1 MSPLHSLIGKNF
13 AVATT
18 FPKISTEGL
27 VLHLDAGQ
35 QNSYKGSETTWTD
48 LSGNTNTGTLTGG
61 INYSS
66 NNGGYL
72 TITDGV
78 RYVSI
83 AQTSVLTYPGDFTM
97 ESWFM
102 ITHQPDG
109 TFPSAIFSAWD
120 SGPLSTNSRF
130 IVYVSSL
137 YQLVAQLKGQNT
149 DVIHQTSISL
159 NTWYHVAL
167 VRSSSVFSTY
177 LNTVPSTQTGTSSTN
192 LTSVLDTLIGYY
204 SSASG
209 YSIKGRVAVY
219 RVYNNRALTAT
230 EIMQNFNTI
239 RGRFGV

>member
-1 MSPLHSLIGKNF
+1 MSCNNCMNNFKKTELSLWLSQNIHSRRTCPTCRAHWNNYD
-13 AVATT
+13 V
-18 FPKISTEGL
+18 
-27 VLHLDAGQ
+27 
-35 QNSYKGSETTWTD
+35 Y
-48 LSGNTNTGTLTGG
+48 
-61 INYSS
+61 IN
-66 NNGGYL
+66 
-72 TITDGV
+72 
-78 RYVSI
+78 
-83 AQTSVLTYPGDFTM
+83 
-97 ESWFM
+97 
-102 ITHQPDG
+102 
-109 TFPSAIFSAWD
+109 
-120 SGPLSTNSRF
+120 
-130 IVYVSSL
+130 SL

-177 LNTVPSTQTGTSSTN
+177 LNTVPSTQTGTSSNN

-230 EIMQNFNTI
+230 EIMQNFQTL

>member
-1 MSPLHSLIGKNF
+1 MGIAYNPRI
-13 AVATT
+13 VTD
-18 FPKISTEGL
+18 GL
-27 VLHLDAGQ
+27 VLCLDAG
-35 QNSYKGSETTWTD
+35 NTKSYPGSGTAWTD
-48 LSGNTNTGTLTGG
+48 LSGNSNTGTLTGG

-102 ITHQPDG
+102 ITHQPNVN
-109 TFPSAIFSAWD
+109 FPSAIFSAWD
-120 SGPLSTNSRF
+120 SGPLSVNSRF
-130 IVYVSSL
+130 IVYVDSL
-137 YQLVAQLKGQNT
+137 YQLVAQLKGQKT

-204 SSASG
+204 SLASG

-219 RVYNNRALTAT
+219 RVYNNRALSAT
-230 EIMQNFNTI
+230 EVSQNFNALRSRYGI
-239 RGRFGV
+239 